1 MSETK
6 DQKQTTVDRRG
17 FLRTVGLGA
26 GAAGAAAALA
36 AGTAA
41 AGVAEPT
48 PDPAG
53 KTDAGYRETDH
64 VRRFYDLARF

>member
-6 DQKQTTVDRRG
+6 GSKQTTVDRRS

-36 AGTAA
+36 AGTAS
-41 AGVAEPT
+41 AEASTESTDPT
-48 PDPAG
+48 G
-53 KTDAGYRETDH
+53 KKDAGYRKTDH
-64 VRRFYDLARF
+64 VRRYYDLARF